1 MNSFRILY
9 KKTGNIGDVSNY
21 ELVSTIGNDGIKL
34 DIMKGCTSDS
44 DGQIGVVPKPN
55 AGEEGYVL
63 CANGT
68 WTNPNTLVSIESKKW
83 AKVKSGIMVMS
94 AMTLDL
100 PEEWNELLFI
110 VTIPTSPTK
119 ITLSKVIYR
128 ESLGSNMD
136 YDFCIGNSVR
146 VSLNRS
152 YLCRISSAKYDDTS
166 YEETATCVVYCR

>member
-1 MNSFRILY
+1 
-9 KKTGNIGDVSNY
+9 
-21 ELVSTIGNDGIKL
+21 
-34 DIMKGCTSDS
+34 
-44 DGQIGVVPKPN
+44 
-55 AGEEGYVL
+55 
-63 CANGT
+63 
-68 WTNPNTLVSIESKKW
+68 
-83 AKVKSGIMVMS
+83 MS

-146 VSLNRS
+146 VSLNHS
-152 YLCRISSAKYDDTS
+152 YLCRISSAKYDGTS
-166 YEETATCVVYCR
+166 YEDTATCVVYCR

>member
-1 MNSFRILY
+1 MNSFRNLY
-9 KKTGNIGDVSNY
+9 KKTGNSGDVSDY
-21 ELVSTIGNDGIKL
+21 ELVSTVGVDGVKLAILQGASESTDGEIGL
-34 DIMKGCTSDS
+34 
-44 DGQIGVVPKPN
+44 VPKPLK
-55 AGEEGYVL
+55 GQEKYILTGD
-63 CANGT
+63 GT

-83 AKVKSGIMVMS
+83 TKVKSGIMVMS
-94 AMTLDL
+94 AMRLDL

-128 ESLGSNMD
+128 ESLDSDID

-152 YLCRISSAKYDDTS
+152 YVCRISSAKYDDTS